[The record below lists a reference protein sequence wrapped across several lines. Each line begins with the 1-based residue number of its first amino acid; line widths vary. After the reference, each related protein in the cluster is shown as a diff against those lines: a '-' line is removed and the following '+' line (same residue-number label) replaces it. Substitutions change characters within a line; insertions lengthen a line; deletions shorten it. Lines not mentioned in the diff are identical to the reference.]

1 MERHHVGPG
10 MSSLALRPF
19 APADVDSVFR
29 LWSACEGLGHGPGD
43 DPPSLGR
50 FLDRN
55 PGLSFVAEE
64 EGRIVGAVLCGHDGR
79 RGFLYRL
86 AVAPSHRRR
95 GLAADLVSAGLRGLA
110 EAGIPRALVFVL
122 ADNDSALG
130 FWRAVGCV
138 DRPELRLLSIDVPS
152 GSPAR

>member
-1 MERHHVGPG
+1 

-55 PGLSFVAEE
+55 PEMSFVAERW
-64 EGRIVGAVLCGHDGR
+64 RIVAGPVAQALARAPQAKHRVDVRRRERTQGEAAHAGADV
-79 RGFLYRL
+79 
-86 AVAPSHRRR
+86 VAPHGSSAVGPYIEGTGTSSRRR
-95 GLAADLVSAGLRGLA
+95 YMAS
-110 EAGIPRALVFVL
+110 
-122 ADNDSALG
+122 
-130 FWRAVGCV
+130 W
-138 DRPELRLLSIDVPS
+138 
-152 GSPAR
+152 AR